1 MMIFDIFFLP
11 LTEAPTY
18 LKGTV
23 SEFLF
28 SAFLC
33 VATVFFRPKAH
44 TFKATVSYQ
53 LNCTY
58 SSLKLVR
65 HCKSNSTKH
74 LQQKLMQ
81 SQRTED
87 FEILENSNLKAFL
100 TRTIHLLFKDLYGF
114 HDSILQVG
122 KKEKKEILR

>member
-53 LNCTY
+53 LNCTC

-74 LQQKLMQ
+74 LQQRSSCSHREQK
-81 SQRTED
+81 
-87 FEILENSNLKAFL
+87 
-100 TRTIHLLFKDLYGF
+100 
-114 HDSILQVG
+114 
-122 KKEKKEILR
+122 ILRFWRTQT

>member
-1 MMIFDIFFLP
+1 MIFDIFFLP

-44 TFKATVSYQ
+44 TFKATEVIS
-53 LNCTY
+53 
-58 SSLKLVR
+58 
-65 HCKSNSTKH
+65 
-74 LQQKLMQ
+74 
-81 SQRTED
+81 
-87 FEILENSNLKAFL
+87 
-100 TRTIHLLFKDLYGF
+100 
-114 HDSILQVG
+114 
-122 KKEKKEILR
+122 